1 MPLLGTQTL
10 KKLVG
15 RSTGSSL
22 AVTEAMNNLTEC
34 VLVSFLGTCSAV
46 QLSIKPSGNT
56 FLTGT
61 NVNLRCK
68 CYMNPSGTYS
78 FTKDG
83 VAVSTDSRVTLD
95 RNKLFINNANEGDS
109 GTYSC
114 SATAKDGNVKNP
126 TYDLSISVVGKLSSN
141 LMFLFN

>member
-1 MPLLGTQTL
+1 
-10 KKLVG
+10 
-15 RSTGSSL
+15 
-22 AVTEAMNNLTEC
+22 MNNLTEC

-61 NVNLRCK
+61 NLNLRCK
-68 CYMNPSGTYS
+68 CYMNPSGAYT

-83 VAVSTDSRVTLD
+83 VPVTIDSRVTLD

-114 SATAKDGNVKNP
+114 SARAKDGNTKSP
-126 TYDLSISVVGKLSSN
+126 TNDLSISVVGKLSSN
-141 LMFLFN
+141 FVSLVHNISTSSVYMYVGVF